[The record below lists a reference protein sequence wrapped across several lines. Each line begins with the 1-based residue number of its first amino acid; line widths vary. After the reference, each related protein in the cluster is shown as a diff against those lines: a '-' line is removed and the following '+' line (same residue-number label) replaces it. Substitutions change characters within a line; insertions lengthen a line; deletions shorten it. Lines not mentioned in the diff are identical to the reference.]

1 MIRWLLLLALALLPG
16 CRERSHLLG
25 QAFAERGLVSVA
37 EARQTNADAAIVLRG
52 TITEKCPV
60 SGCWFT
66 LQDSAGKIK
75 VDTKNATFVVV
86 DVPLRTIVT
95 VAGRKAANG
104 NETFIE
110 ATGVRY

>member
-1 MIRWLLLLALALLPG
+1 M
-16 CRERSHLLG
+16 
-25 QAFAERGLVSVA
+25 
-37 EARQTNADAAIVLRG
+37 
-52 TITEKCPV
+52 
-60 SGCWFT
+60 

-75 VDTKNATFVVV
+75 VDTKNAAFVVV

-95 VAGRKAANG
+95 VAGRKATNG